1 MQYQNALLGLKKKLF
16 SGVGS
21 QMRYSAE
28 FILRAAQ
35 SVIFPYKIPKHPSP
49 GEFLRSKVSE
59 PLGARAF
66 IGVRE
71 DELADY
77 APTGEVGWGFLFGN
91 FSYFYFV

>member
-1 MQYQNALLGLKKKLF
+1 
-16 SGVGS
+16 
-21 QMRYSAE
+21 MRYSAE

-91 FSYFYFV
+91 FSYFDFV